1 MKALAYGC
9 YQSFICLYVS
19 WWPREDCGD
28 DRGSFVNGN
37 VEFYSSGF
45 EAGPLKG
52 LCSEMMEANG
62 FDFPTDP
69 LKTVFDRRI
78 DNEKFDYLIT
88 ICDELTFENCS
99 VLLQGI
105 TNLYADSVQLAHWSV
120 PDFVS
125 LSGSVAEKMDGAQNI
140 KDLIT
145 EYVSNFLNEIGPYE
159 IKR

>member
-1 MKALAYGC
+1 MAVIRVLFVCTFRG
-9 YQSFICLYVS
+9 
-19 WWPREDCGD
+19 
-28 DRGSFVNGN
+28 DRGKIAEMIGDLLSNGN

>member
-1 MKALAYGC
+1 M
-9 YQSFICLYVS
+9 
-19 WWPREDCGD
+19 
-28 DRGSFVNGN
+28 
-37 VEFYSSGF
+37 
-45 EAGPLKG
+45 
-52 LCSEMMEANG
+52 
-62 FDFPTDP
+62 
-69 LKTVFDRRI
+69 
-78 DNEKFDYLIT
+78 
-88 ICDELTFENCS
+88 TFENCS